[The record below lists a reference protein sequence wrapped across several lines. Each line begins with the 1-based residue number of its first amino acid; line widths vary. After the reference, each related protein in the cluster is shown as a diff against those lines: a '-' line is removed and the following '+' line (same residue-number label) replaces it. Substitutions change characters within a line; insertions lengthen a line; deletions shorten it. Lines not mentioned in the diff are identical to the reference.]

1 MKHLPKTK
9 RTVYFTQI
17 KRMESIWNFEK
28 ERLQV
33 ECLLACSP
41 SCLLLTKKF
50 SAWVYWKL
58 FCCFW
63 PIKPH
68 NFAHVVLPTL
78 FFPWIACGYHLV
90 LQKTFLLVGFF
101 NWISC
106 NKGSKAKISCF
117 FVCFFCLTPL
127 RLECSRSRKM
137 ASFLTSQRLKKYRN
151 LHPPSCMNGV
161 KTW

>member
-1 MKHLPKTK
+1 MKHLSKTK

-17 KRMESIWNFEK
+17 KRMESTWNFEK
-28 ERLQV
+28 ERLQA

-41 SCLLLTKKF
+41 ACLILTKKF
-50 SAWVYWKL
+50 SAWVYLKL

-63 PIKPH
+63 PIKPR
-68 NFAHVVLPTL
+68 NFAHVVLLTL

-101 NWISC
+101 KW
-106 NKGSKAKISCF
+106 F
-117 FVCFFCLTPL
+117 
-127 RLECSRSRKM
+127 LECSRSRKM

-151 LHPPSCMNGV
+151 LHPPSCMNGA